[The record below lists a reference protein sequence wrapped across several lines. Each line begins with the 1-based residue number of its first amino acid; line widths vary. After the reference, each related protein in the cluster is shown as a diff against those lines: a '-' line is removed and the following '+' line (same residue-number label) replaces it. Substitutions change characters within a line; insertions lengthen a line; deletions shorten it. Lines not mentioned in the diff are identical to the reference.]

1 MIETPDV
8 YAVAYPAEAFGED
21 GFVRADSVGS
31 ADSMEKYT
39 IWLYHIK
46 EKHGADYDKNRASYS
61 LLPDD
66 NFETIVAL
74 FKYRRENR

>member
-8 YAVAYPAEAFGED
+8 YAVAYPIESFGEA
-21 GFVRADSVGS
+21 GFVRSDSAGS
-31 ADSMEKYT
+31 VDSMDKYKIWRHHIIEKY
-39 IWLYHIK
+39 
-46 EKHGADYDKNRASYS
+46 GADFNMKYLSYS

-74 FKYRRENR
+74 FKYRPN

>member
-8 YAVAYPAEAFGED
+8 YAVAYPIESFGED
-21 GFVRADSVGS
+21 GFARVDSAGS
-31 ADSMEKYT
+31 VDSMEKYK
-39 IWLYHIK
+39 IWMYHIK
-46 EKHGADYDKNRASYS
+46 EKYGDSYNMKHASYS

-74 FKYRRENR
+74 FKYRPK

>member
-21 GFVRADSVGS
+21 GYVRSDSVGS
-31 ADSMEKYT
+31 VDSMDKYK
-39 IWLYHIK
+39 IWLYHIE
-46 EKHGADYDKNRASYS
+46 EKYGDAYDKKFASYS

-66 NFETIVAL
+66 QFETVVAL
-74 FKYRRENR
+74 FKYRPK